1 MPCSPESELHLGVS
15 VNTPEGSKGWAVG
28 WFCSSGG
35 VYSSTVLPLAPLP
48 PSRAEKAIWGQTA
61 PPLNK
66 ACGSILLPKPQIRDF
81 FLQIK
86 NTSQISPLT
95 KSSLPNVFMLTT
107 NCQIFFNVAAVTL
120 TWHIWLRL
128 HALKIWNQK
137 VLVPTATTG
146 SNYPGSGNF

>member
-1 MPCSPESELHLGVS
+1 M
-15 VNTPEGSKGWAVG
+15 NTPEGSQGWAVG
-28 WFCSSGG
+28 WCCSSGG
-35 VYSSTVLPLAPLP
+35 ICSSSVLPLAPLP
-48 PSRAEKAIWGQTA
+48 SSRTEREIWGQTA

-66 ACGSILLPKPQIRDF
+66 ACGSIQLPKPQISFLLLF
-81 FLQIK
+81 FSLQIK
-86 NTSQISPLT
+86 NTSQISTLT
-95 KSSLPNVFMLTT
+95 KSSSPNVFVLTT
-107 NCQIFFNVAAVTL
+107 NCLIFFKVAAVTL